1 MSDLPDEITA
11 KCPKCQG
18 TIKVPLMTH
27 ATEQC
32 KRTCRKCGQRWS
44 MLTVPTAVVPGKIAV
59 HTVSFFKLP
68 PAAKGSRK

>member
-1 MSDLPDEITA
+1 MGNDLPDDISA
-11 KCPKCQG
+11 KCPTCDC

-27 ATEQC
+27 ATDQY

-44 MLTVPTAVVPGKIAV
+44 MLTVPNIVKGGLAV

-68 PAAKGSRK
+68 PVARTG